1 MDQSEEIGGAA
12 DSSFGGG
19 GGGGGLRRRRSQ
31 KNQREIAES
40 SNKTAAPTPSPM
52 KIHFRDELDLLI
64 GGAGAAVGGGSA
76 EVLMFSIEG

>member
-1 MDQSEEIGGAA
+1 MDQSEEKGGAA
-12 DSSFGGG
+12 DSSFG